1 MAMTNACDA
10 RSSCIRVCP
19 GERWMYDQYLFVLIT
34 GIFLVKAEEVIGV
47 RLAVPAPQFWQQLLV
62 ATHNQ
67 ILRQITF

>member
-1 MAMTNACDA
+1 MLVMLAAVV
-10 RSSCIRVCP
+10 SESVL
-19 GERWMYDQYLFVLIT
+19 ERGRMYDQYLFVLIT

-47 RLAVPAPQFWQQLLV
+47 RLAVPAPQFWQQLLM

>member
-1 MAMTNACDA
+1 
-10 RSSCIRVCP
+10 
-19 GERWMYDQYLFVLIT
+19 MYDQYLFVLIT